1 MSFTAPS
8 RGLWQRF
15 PQRLVTTVS
24 ALLVLLALSMALPGR
39 VDGAESK
46 TLLVLGDSISAAYG
60 MSLEQ
65 GWVALLEERLE
76 KSHPQYRVVNASISG
91 ETTGGGLRRLPDL
104 LQRYQ
109 PTIVLLELGGNDGLR
124 GYPPANIRDNLSG
137 MTRLAQDAGAEVLLL
152 AMEIPPNYGA
162 RYTEA
167 FRNSFTLVAEE
178 TGARA
183 LPFILDGIATDDSL
197 MQEDGI
203 HPTVEAQPL
212 LLDRLLPSLLE
223 LL

>member
-1 MSFTAPS
+1 M
-8 RGLWQRF
+8 QRF
-15 PQRLVTTVS
+15 LF
-24 ALLVLLALSMALPGR
+24 ALLRSSLIIGLCSLLALPAVAGQSR
-39 VDGAESK
+39 

-65 GWVALLEERLE
+65 GWVALLERRLQG
-76 KSHPQYRVVNASISG
+76 SHPHYRVVNASISG
-91 ETTGGGLRRLPDL
+91 ETTGGGLRRLPNL
-104 LQRYQ
+104 LARHE
-109 PTIVLLELGGNDGLR
+109 PSIVLLELGGNDGLR
-124 GYPPANIRDNLSG
+124 GYPPANIRDNLAD

-162 RYTEA
+162 RYTTA
-167 FRNSFTLVAEE
+167 FRDSFSVVAEE

-197 MQEDGI
+197 MQDDGI
-203 HPTVEAQPL
+203 HPTIEAQPL
-212 LLDRLLPSLLE
+212 LLERLLPSLLE

>member
-1 MSFTAPS
+1 MIM
-8 RGLWQRF
+8 QRF
-15 PQRLVTTVS
+15 LF
-24 ALLVLLALSMALPGR
+24 ALLRNSLSLGLCCLLALPAAAGQTR
-39 VDGAESK
+39 

-65 GWVALLEERLE
+65 GWVALLEARLRD
-76 KSHPQYRVVNASISG
+76 SHPHYQVVNASISG

-104 LQRYQ
+104 LQRHE
-109 PTIVLLELGGNDGLR
+109 PSVVLLELGGNDGLR
-124 GYPPANIRDNLSG
+124 GYPPASIRDNLADMS
-137 MTRLAQDAGAEVLLL
+137 RLAQEAGAEVLLL

-167 FRNSFTLVAEE
+167 FRNSFSEAAAQ
-178 TGARA
+178 TGARV
-183 LPFILDGIATDDSL
+183 LPFILDGIATDASL

-212 LLDRLLPSLLE
+212 LLDRLLPSLLDV
-223 LL
+223 L

>member
-1 MSFTAPS
+1 MRQF
-8 RGLWQRF
+8 LF
-15 PQRLVTTVS
+15 
-24 ALLVLLALSMALPGR
+24 ALLRSSLVIGLCSLLTLPATAGQTR
-39 VDGAESK
+39 

-60 MSLEQ
+60 MSLDQ

-76 KSHPQYRVVNASISG
+76 ESHPQYRVVNASISG

-104 LQRYQ
+104 LQRYA
-109 PTIVLLELGGNDGLR
+109 PAILLLELGGNDGLR
-124 GYPPANIRDNLSG
+124 GYPTATIRRNLSD

-162 RYTEA
+162 RYTAA
-167 FRNSFTLVAEE
+167 FRESFTLVAEE

-183 LPFILDGIATDDSL
+183 LPFILDGIATDASL

-203 HPTVEAQPL
+203 HPTVTAQPL